1 MAESMLFGGYR
12 SGYRV
17 LPEGWMQA
25 ATAPGQNYADAIKSF
40 AGSIAS
46 GIKTGMEGKAEY
58 QTTAGSIPSQYKM
71 YEQTAEVTGVPID
84 PTLTER
90 YRNMDNLSLPEM
102 KGLAKDIAGAQQNA
116 IALAN
121 MQRQQAAF
129 QAQQQ
134 ALQQARYR
142 QNLGTAQ
149 DEYLNAPAQTGA
161 APQLNFGGMNPYA
174 IMNAQPGPF
183 SSTIIG
189 TPFGKQQ

>member
-1 MAESMLFGGYR
+1 M
-12 SGYRV
+12 
-17 LPEGWMQA
+17 PQGWMDA
-25 ATAPGQNYADAIKSF
+25 ATQVGKNYAQGIQALGSGLV
-40 AGSIAS
+40 AGA
-46 GIKTGMEGKAEY
+46 GALAKGM
-58 QTTAGSIPSQYKM
+58 
-71 YEQTAEVTGVPID
+71 EQTAQNQQSLPTNMSQYEQVAQATGQQMD
-84 PTLTER
+84 PTIIER
-90 YRNMDNLSLPEM
+90 FANRNELSGA
-102 KGLAKDIAGAQQNA
+102 GLMQLNKDIAGAQQNA

-149 DEYLNAPAQTGA
+149 DKYLNAPAQTGV

-174 IMNAQPGPF
+174 IMNAQPGQF